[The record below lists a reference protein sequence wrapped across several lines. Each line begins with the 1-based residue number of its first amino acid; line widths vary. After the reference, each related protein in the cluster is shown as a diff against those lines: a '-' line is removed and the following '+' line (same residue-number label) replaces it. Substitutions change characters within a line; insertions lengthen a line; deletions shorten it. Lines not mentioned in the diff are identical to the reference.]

1 MRRQQRVKLGD
12 AVPFIAFVVIFLFFA
27 VASRGKMFSSYN
39 LMLLVDQ
46 SMVTILL
53 GCGMLFVVAQG
64 SIDLSVGVNL
74 ALSGVAATYAA
85 NIAGAWAFIPTAM
98 LVGAIVGVFNGVVVS
113 KGKVS
118 SFMLTISMLIGVRG
132 IVNFIQESL
141 MKTTG
146 NGSQKL
152 PDSLLPLGSNTLR
165 APVFIVIVLVMAYL
179 FEFTKLGRY
188 GKAIGEN
195 ERSAGN
201 VGVPVTLM
209 KILAFGIS
217 GLLAGVGGVF
227 TVSKYGA
234 TNQTMGQ
241 FMEMQVAMAI
251 FLGGV
256 LVTGGAGAKIYKVVL
271 GSLSI
276 TLIVNGL
283 AIIGKSDSD
292 ISQTVEGILLLAILF
307 ITILVNSRA
316 TRRRASRKAT
326 VDGISGA
333 DSADAEL
340 AGFRIDKGENE
351 T

>member
-1 MRRQQRVKLGD
+1 MKKPHIKLGD
-12 AVPFIAFVVIFLFFA
+12 AVPFIAFIVIFLFFS
-27 VASRGKMFSSYN
+27 VASHGNMFSTYN

-74 ALSGVAATYAA
+74 ALSGVTATYVS
-85 NIAGAWAFIPTAM
+85 NIAGAWAFVPAALLT
-98 LVGAIVGVFNGVVVS
+98 GAIVGVFNGIVVS
-113 KGKVS
+113 RGKVS

-132 IVNFIQESL
+132 VVNFIQESL
-141 MKTTG
+141 MKSTG

-152 PDSLLPLGSNTLR
+152 PDSLAPLGSNTLR
-165 APVFIVIVLVMAYL
+165 APIFILIVLAMAYL

-195 ERSAGN
+195 EMAAKN

-217 GLLAGVGGVF
+217 GLLAGAGSVF

-234 TNQTMGQ
+234 TNQTMGV

-256 LVTGGAGAKIYKVVL
+256 LVTGGASAKIYKVVL
-271 GSLSI
+271 GSMSI
-276 TLIVNGL
+276 TLIINGL
-283 AIIGKSDSD
+283 AIIGKSGSD
-292 ISQTVEGILLLAILF
+292 ISQTVEGLLLLAILF
-307 ITILVNSRA
+307 ITIIVNSRSA
-316 TRRRASRKAT
+316 LRKSSRKT
-326 VDGISGA
+326 PA
-333 DSADAEL
+333 DDP
-340 AGFRIDKGENE
+340 GEGGG
-351 T
+351 